1 MIPIIISQKCSS
13 VDWIQWL
20 RCLLSSINKC
30 TWTGILIHHPADVRD
45 QELVKNS
52 EGRRET
58 PEKRC
63 FLSLRWHWA
72 SCSCLCVTSPD
83 RLSWLRSITSSTQS
97 EGNQPVRPLTVPSQY
112 PPSPTLNT
120 GGVAR
125 KSSVIGGGNAT
136 RTNTHTHTH
145 THTDTNEKWTHTKR
159 RQRYTDRKEIMW
171 THTHT
176 HTHMQTSDRKS
187 TRLNS
192 SHSH

>member
-45 QELVKNS
+45 LELVKNS

-72 SCSCLCVTSPD
+72 SCSCVCVTSPD

-145 THTDTNEKWTHTKR
+145 RHQWEMNSHKKTTTLH
-159 RQRYTDRKEIMW
+159 RQKGNHVD

-176 HTHMQTSDRKS
+176 HTCKPPTYSPRHTYLA
-187 TRLNS
+187 TP
-192 SHSH
+192 